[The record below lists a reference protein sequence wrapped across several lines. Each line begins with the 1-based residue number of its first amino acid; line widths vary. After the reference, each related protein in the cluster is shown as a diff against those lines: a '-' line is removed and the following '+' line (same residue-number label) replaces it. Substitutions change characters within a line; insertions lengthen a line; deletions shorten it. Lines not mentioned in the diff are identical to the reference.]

1 MHLGHMLTFPCLKWV
16 INSNSND
23 IIPLLI
29 SISSNCNFYEF
40 KISIKVN
47 HKSFLG
53 VRSPIIDQT
62 IKHSQTIETCLEVH
76 LCVGKIL
83 GTTQYQFNKDYHVLV
98 IH

>member
-1 MHLGHMLTFPCLKWV
+1 M
-16 INSNSND
+16 SNYD
-23 IIPLLI
+23 
-29 SISSNCNFYEF
+29 FYEF

-47 HKSFLG
+47 QKIFLG

-62 IKHSQTIETCLEVH
+62 IKHLQTIKTCLEVH

-83 GTTQYQFNKDYHVLV
+83 GTPQYQFNKDYHVLV